1 MLKAFIAFFLF
12 IVTQIVGSSVA
23 LLWANKDNLSA
34 GKDLDPAMLLAQPEY
49 NGIAMFWA
57 SLVLIA
63 ILLLTKIARK
73 SSIASLW
80 KTPAT
85 GFGRALIG
93 FIIFTLGAS
102 FLLAPLQLNDFGTTE
117 MFHLMKDNIWCLLLI
132 CIVGPLTEELVFREG
147 VVRHLSYKKMQ
158 PVTAAIVG
166 AVLFGIVHG
175 NPAQMLP
182 AAFIGFI
189 LGLFY
194 VRTGDIQLCA
204 AAHIFNNSI
213 AVLLFFFPTIEE
225 TMENLPISSSL
236 VIGGVLA
243 AVGFSILLQ
252 WWKHSGPSLIEREV
266 INTAA

>member
-23 LLWANKDNLSA
+23 LLWVNKSNLSA
-34 GKDLDPAMLLAQPEY
+34 GKDLDPSLLLAHPEY
-49 NGIAMFWA
+49 NGVAMFWA
-57 SLVLIA
+57 SLVLIG

-73 SSIASLW
+73 SAITSLW
-80 KTPAT
+80 KSPAL

-93 FIIFTLGAS
+93 FIIFSLGVS
-102 FLLAPLQLNDFGTTE
+102 FILAPLNLNDFGTSE
-117 MFHLMKDNIWCLLLI
+117 MFHLMKDNVWCLLLI

-147 VVRHLSYKKMQ
+147 VVRHLAYKRLQ

-166 AVLFGIVHG
+166 AVLFGVVHG

-189 LGLFY
+189 LGIFY
-194 VRTGDIQLCA
+194 VRTGNIQLCA
-204 AAHIFNNSI
+204 AAHIFNNSV
-213 AVLLFFFPTIEE
+213 AVVLFFFPTVEH
-225 TMENLPISSSL
+225 TMENLPLSSSL

-252 WWKHSGPSLIEREV
+252 WWKQSTPSLIEREV
-266 INTAA
+266 A